1 MLAATGIALV
11 TVTACGQQPQSVPA
25 AGGGATSAPPSSS
38 AAPTKPGSSQSF
50 PTGLLVVPPGQLDA
64 SALPADY
71 PHEVYVTADG
81 KTVYLRAEEGG
92 CGKAT
97 VEVREETSSQVALNL
112 IETKSNIK
120 GQMCTMDIR
129 YPVVSVPLSAPLGE
143 RKLVLSSEKRGG

>member
-1 MLAATGIALV
+1 MLAATGIVLL
-11 TVTACGQQPQSVPA
+11 TVTACGQRPESVPA
-25 AGGGATSAPPSSS
+25 AGGGATTPTSSS
-38 AAPTKPGSSQSF
+38 AAAPTRPGNPQTF
-50 PTGLLVVPPGQLDA
+50 PAGLLVVPPGQLDT
-64 SALPADY
+64 SALASDY
-71 PHEVYVTADG
+71 PREVFVTADG

-112 IETKSNIK
+112 IETKSSIK

-129 YPVVSVPLSAPLGE
+129 YPVVSVPLSEPLGQ